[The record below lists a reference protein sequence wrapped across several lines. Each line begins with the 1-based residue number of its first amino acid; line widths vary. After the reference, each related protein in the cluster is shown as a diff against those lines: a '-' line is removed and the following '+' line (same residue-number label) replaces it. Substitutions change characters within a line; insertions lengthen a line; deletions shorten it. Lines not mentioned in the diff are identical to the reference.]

1 MKAILR
7 IGSSNEL
14 IVVEN
19 RKLCY
24 CFSLRTGSIL
34 TDAYKYLA
42 NLPLTELDVIMTPV
56 IKAPEGV
63 TKDYEISGFQ
73 IDGRVRKGYVSY
85 VDVDKI
91 KELCGALGLQSFKLY
106 NMFDVLE
113 LIGQRVPSIICG
125 KFVKNF
131 VYYVYVDKRGIVE
144 FLTSK
149 EPKMEK
155 LEELSERYDVENVIT
170 EKNNVL
176 NGLVRSMY
184 DNIIDMDDDELS
196 RVYVPMCVDAIN
208 PRREIMVDDS
218 YDGIQEINLMDDGF
232 NEGFMPIEEE
242 LETLEDDFI
251 EDEIEDFIED
261 EIEHEL
267 EEAVSTPV
275 REDKAVKSKSRRSFG
290 GLSRN
295 KLISRLLDLV
305 GCFLVVILSLT
316 LVANKEVPEETDN
329 LNEKIVQMESV
340 VKPMRSNVDYMNNY
354 IDSLSSGKNT
364 DNQIVEKISAIK
376 VNGILSEIALSRK
389 DVGIALYLSNEKD
402 IDKFTEELNKIVK
415 VKNVDKMSKMELGG
429 DPLTKFVISATIK

>member
-7 IGSSNEL
+7 IGSANEL

-34 TDAYKYLA
+34 SDAYKYLA

-73 IDGRVRKGYVSY
+73 IDGRARKGYVSY
-85 VDVDKI
+85 TDIEKL
-91 KELCGALGLQSFKLY
+91 KELSKALGIQSFKVY
-106 NMFDVLE
+106 NMFDVLG

-131 VYYVYVDKRGIVE
+131 VYYVYVDRRGIVE

-149 EPKMEK
+149 EPMVSK
-155 LEELSERYDVENVIT
+155 LDELVERYDTDNVIT
-170 EKNNVL
+170 EKNNIL

-196 RVYVPMCVDAIN
+196 RVYVPLCVDAIN
-208 PRREIMVDDS
+208 PGFVIEVDDS
-218 YDGIQEINLMDDGF
+218 NDGIQEIGLMDEGF
-232 NEGFMPIEEE
+232 NEGFVAVEEEPETLENDFIEEE
-242 LETLEDDFI
+242 DEGFI
-251 EDEIEDFIED
+251 E
-261 EIEHEL
+261 
-267 EEAVSTPV
+267 EEEPEVEEPV
-275 REDKAVKSKSRRSFG
+275 RAPRENKAVNSKPRRSFG

-305 GCFLVVILSLT
+305 GCLLVVVLSLT

-340 VKPMRSNVDYMNNY
+340 VKPMRSNVEYMNNY
-354 IDSLSSGKNT
+354 IDSLANGKNT

>member
-14 IVVEN
+14 LVVEN

-63 TKDYEISGFQ
+63 TKDYEISGFE
-73 IDGRVRKGYVSY
+73 IDGRVRKGYISY
-85 VDVDKI
+85 VDIEKI
-91 KELCGALGLQSFKLY
+91 KELTRALGLNSFRVF
-106 NMFDVLE
+106 NMFEVLK

-131 VYYVYVDKRGIVE
+131 VYYVFVDKRGIVE
-144 FLTSK
+144 FSVSQQPQLDKLTEMAS
-149 EPKMEK
+149 
-155 LEELSERYDVENVIT
+155 LYDVENVIT

-176 NGLVRSMY
+176 SGLVRSMY
-184 DNIIDMDDDELS
+184 DNITDMDDDELS
-196 RVYVPMCVDAIN
+196 RVYVPLCVDAIK
-208 PRREIMVDDS
+208 PGLSVMVDDS
-218 YDGIQEINLMDDGF
+218 DYAIEELGIMDDGF
-232 NEGFMPIEEE
+232 NAGFIPDEEEPLGFEEEFIEEE
-242 LETLEDDFI
+242 ELFDDFI
-251 EDEIEDFIED
+251 EEEDYIDEP
-261 EIEHEL
+261 
-267 EEAVSTPV
+267 VSEPV
-275 REDKAVKSKSRRSFG
+275 RESKAVKSNKQPRA

-305 GCFLVVILSLT
+305 GCLLVVLLSLT
-316 LVANKEVPEETDN
+316 LVANKEVPADTGY
-329 LNEKIVQMESV
+329 LNEKIAQVESV
-340 VKPMRSNVDYMNNY
+340 VKPMRANLDYMNNY
-354 IDSLSSGKNT
+354 IASLSDGKNT

-376 VNGILSEIALSRK
+376 VDGILSEIALSKK

-429 DPLTKFVISATIK
+429 DPLTKFVISATVQ